1 MPVFFIVSGMLVGYK
16 KITLLYVMKKMKFLI
31 PLYVL
36 GFFYNYYSTGLIN
49 FDWFFLAGTGKYWFF
64 MAMVHCFII
73 YGITFFLLSMCK
85 HKRAEIFVIIF
96 SVVFA
101 LSVKSLHVYGGG
113 YSSII
118 GLKMISNYLYFVTGV
133 CLIRYKILE
142 KLHNPIISILFL
154 VIYVGIEISG
164 LDLLNPLRKLSSG
177 LFILS
182 VFLYYKRN
190 LLNNKIVSE
199 VGKQTMAIY
208 GFHYFF
214 IFGLQLPDC
223 IINTACLYVPTSII
237 IAIFVIA
244 LCILLS
250 KIINSNKYLKFIILG
265 Q

>member
-1 MPVFFIVSGMLVGYK
+1 MENKERDFTLDLIKAVAILCVVIGHILEMTVGQENMLYHYIYSFNMPVFFIVSGMLVGYK

-113 YSSII
+113 
-118 GLKMISNYLYFVTGV
+118 
-133 CLIRYKILE
+133 IR
-142 KLHNPIISILFL
+142 
-154 VIYVGIEISG
+154 V
-164 LDLLNPLRKLSSG
+164 
-177 LFILS
+177 
-182 VFLYYKRN
+182 
-190 LLNNKIVSE
+190 
-199 VGKQTMAIY
+199 
-208 GFHYFF
+208 
-214 IFGLQLPDC
+214 
-223 IINTACLYVPTSII
+223 
-237 IAIFVIA
+237 
-244 LCILLS
+244 
-250 KIINSNKYLKFIILG
+250 
-265 Q
+265 